1 MEHNVVSV
9 VRMIIIL
16 AIERLRNM
24 RPRENVDVFKRIWPM
39 LKRRM
44 QWMWMIRLRR
54 RNVVVWRRK
63 KRHVKG

>member
-44 QWMWMIRLRR
+44 QWM